1 MSRYTDDAVFLCR
14 RAPNAQAIRY
24 LGQQTTGP
32 VSEDDRITLDAS
44 GAERLDRVT
53 VALVPTDAL
62 SGLARH
68 QRVTVGQ
75 GRDAVA
81 YTLRD
86 FRKIEDGLL
95 TELHLARVV
104 A

>member
-1 MSRYTDDAVFLCR
+1 MSRYTTDAAFLCR

-24 LGQQTTGP
+24 NGQCTTGP

-53 VALVPTDAL
+53 VALVPSDAL
-62 SGLARH
+62 VGLARH
-68 QRVTVGQ
+68 QRVYVGT
-75 GRDAVA
+75 GTDAVS

-95 TELHLARVV
+95 TELYLARVV
-104 A
+104 S